1 MIEKIINNIEVYAT
15 HEKGSDLLN
24 IDLWDLIDEK
34 TEPLHE
40 RIAILNTRIEY
51 LEMRE
56 NDLIGENAVL
66 RTKIIEKENS
76 TNSSNSN

>member
-1 MIEKIINNIEVYAT
+1 L
-15 HEKGSDLLN
+15 GLDLRE
-24 IDLWDLIDEK
+24 LIDEE

-40 RIAILNTRIEY
+40 RIAKLNIRIEY

-76 TNSSNSN
+76 TNSSDSN